1 MNKIDHIGIA
11 VKNIDKSNVIF
22 TKIFGFGPYKEETV
36 DSEGVKTSFFKVGES
51 KIELVMATN
60 LNSPISKFLS
70 KNAEGMHHIAINVAD
85 IDKEMKRIQ
94 KLGIRLLNE
103 IPKKAAH

>member
-85 IDKEMKRIQ
+85 IHKEMKGF
-94 KLGIRLLNE
+94 KTWN
-103 IPKKAAH
+103 